1 MKSKLLAI
9 ATAGAFYFAYWAA
22 PATAATIVFSVNLD
36 GPSESPPN
44 ASPGTGTGIVT
55 FNDVLLT
62 MNVDV
67 IFQDL
72 VPFTAAGAPSGTTA
86 SHIHCC
92 TATPGTGLAGVA
104 TQTPTFEGFPLGV
117 REGHYVHTFDMSLA
131 ASYNAPF
138 LTANG
143 NDPATAFAAL
153 LAGAIAGD
161 AYLNIHSNAFLG
173 GEIRGFLNETPLPAA
188 LPLFATGLGVLGLIG
203 WRRKRKAQAAA

>member
-1 MKSKLLAI
+1 MKSKLLAVAVGLI
-9 ATAGAFYFAYWAA
+9 FSAMSLADPASATTF
-22 PATAATIVFSVNLD
+22 VFSVNLD

-55 FNDVLLT
+55 FDDFLLS

-72 VPFTAAGAPSGTTA
+72 VPFTATGAPSGTTA

-92 TATPGTGLAGVA
+92 TAAPGTGLAGVA

-188 LPLFATGLGVLGLIG
+188 LPLFATGLGALGLLG
-203 WRRKRKAQAAA
+203 WRRKRKQAA

>member
-1 MKSKLLAI
+1 MKSKILAV
-9 ATAGAFYFAYWAA
+9 TAGLIFSAMYLSG
-22 PATAATIVFSVNLD
+22 PAAATTFVFSVNLD

-44 ASPGTGTGIVT
+44 ASPGTGTGSVT
-55 FNDVLLT
+55 FDDFLLS

-92 TATPGTGLAGVA
+92 TAAPGTGLAGVA

-188 LPLFATGLGVLGLIG
+188 LPLFATGLGALGLLG
-203 WRRKRKAQAAA
+203 WRRKRKQAA